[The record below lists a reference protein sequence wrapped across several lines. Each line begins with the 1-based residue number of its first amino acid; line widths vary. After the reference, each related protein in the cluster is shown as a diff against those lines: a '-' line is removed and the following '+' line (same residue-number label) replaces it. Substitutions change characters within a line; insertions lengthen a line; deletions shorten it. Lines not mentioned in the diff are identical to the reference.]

1 MAKYLRRKIQRDNH
15 FEPYAYGH
23 GNDT

>member
-23 GNDT
+23 GKDT